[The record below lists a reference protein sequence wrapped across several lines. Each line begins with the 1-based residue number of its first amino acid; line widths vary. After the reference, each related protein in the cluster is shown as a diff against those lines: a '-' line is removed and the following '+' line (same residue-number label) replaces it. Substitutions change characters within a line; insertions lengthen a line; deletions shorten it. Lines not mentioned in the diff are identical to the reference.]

1 MDHSN
6 IILAAAI
13 IYICHVENILLFLM
27 YQHLKRLDIKA
38 ILYMIFNFY
47 FSFTSYMHLTEW
59 YIYYIILEN
68 LLTLRHSDIS
78 VKKTLHLAF
87 ILVNN

>member
-47 FSFTSYMHLTEW
+47 FSFTSYMHLTE
-59 YIYYIILEN
+59 
-68 LLTLRHSDIS
+68 
-78 VKKTLHLAF
+78 
-87 ILVNN
+87 